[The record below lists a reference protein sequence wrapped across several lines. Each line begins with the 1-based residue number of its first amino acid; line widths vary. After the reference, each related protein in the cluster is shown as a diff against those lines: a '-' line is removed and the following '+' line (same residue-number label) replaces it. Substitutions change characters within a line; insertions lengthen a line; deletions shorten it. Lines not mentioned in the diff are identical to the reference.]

1 MSVLAREGLRS
12 DQMQFVEDFAGLSLH
27 DRHEWGTFVMLL
39 VLGLSFSDIDKD
51 GRWRR
56 SVQGSAEDVTKERL
70 RTAETMGNG
79 CRPFS
84 PQIGYSVKSATPI
97 DGRRLSQI
105 TGVTGI
111 LESLSIQ
118 CSGVG

>member
-1 MSVLAREGLRS
+1 MPVLARDGVRS
-12 DQMQFVEDFAGLSLH
+12 NQMQFVGDFAGLPLH
-27 DRHEWGTFVMLL
+27 DRHECGTFVMLL
-39 VLGLSFSDIDKD
+39 ALGLSLSDIDKV
-51 GRWRR
+51 GRRRR

-70 RTAETMGNG
+70 RTADTMGDG